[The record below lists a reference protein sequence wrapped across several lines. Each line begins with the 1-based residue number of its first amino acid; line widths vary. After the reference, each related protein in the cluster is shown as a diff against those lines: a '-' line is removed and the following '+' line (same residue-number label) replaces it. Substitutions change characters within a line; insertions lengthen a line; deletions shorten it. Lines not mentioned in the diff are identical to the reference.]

1 MTHNPT
7 LQKEAQTMLP
17 QNILEYG
24 REDNAI
30 RETAAY
36 AARRAEEIGAENV
49 FNFSIGNP
57 NVPAPAIVTESL
69 MHIIQTVPPEVLHAY
84 TPAPGMAQVRRAVAD
99 DLNRR
104 FGTDYTANDLYLT
117 AGASAALSI
126 ACRAT
131 LVAGDEVIIFAPYFP
146 EYAVFAEVCGARSV
160 ILKCREEDFQIDLAA
175 FEQAVTKKTKLVIV
189 NSPSNPSG
197 SIFSG
202 ETIDAM
208 ADILRKKE
216 AEFGHAIYILA
227 DEPYRELVYDDDVTV
242 PFIPNHY
249 ADTIYCYSYS
259 KTLSLPGER
268 IGYLLVPPKAADSRA
283 LYAAIC
289 GASRVIGNVNNPSLF
304 QYLLQECVGATA
316 DLTVYKTNRD
326 LLCAALTEYGF
337 KMAKP
342 DGAFYLF
349 VKTPEPDDL
358 AFCARAR
365 QYELMLVPGSAF
377 GYPGYVR
384 ISYCV
389 DTDTIRR
396 SLPAFRALA
405 EAYRS
410 AEGTL

>member
-1 MTHNPT
+1 
-7 LQKEAQTMLP
+7 MLP

-36 AARRAEEIGAENV
+36 AAKRAAEIGAENV

-57 NVPAPAIVTESL
+57 NVPAPAVVTQTL
-69 MHIIQTVPPEVLHAY
+69 VRLLQTVPPEKLHAY
-84 TPAPGMAQVRRAVAD
+84 TPAPGLPQVRQAVAE

-104 FGTDYTANDLYLT
+104 YGTDYRAEDLYLT
-117 AGASAALSI
+117 AGASAALAI

-131 LVAGDEVIIFAPYFP
+131 LLPDDEVIIFAPYFP
-146 EYAVFAEVCGARSV
+146 EYVVYAEVCGAKPV

-175 FEQAVTKKTKLVIV
+175 FERSVSEKTKLVVV

-197 SIFSG
+197 SIFSR

-208 ADILRKKE
+208 ADILRRKE

-227 DEPYRELVYDDDVTV
+227 DEPYRELVYDDDVIV

-249 ADTIYCYSYS
+249 GDTIYCYSYS

-268 IGYLLVPPKAADSRA
+268 MGYLLVPPKCAGSSDVC
-283 LYAAIC
+283 AAIC
-289 GASRVIGNVNNPSLF
+289 GASRVIGNVNNTALF
-304 QYLLQECVGATA
+304 QYLLKDCVGVTA
-316 DLTVYKTNRD
+316 DLSVYKTNRD
-326 LLCAALTEYGF
+326 LLCAALTEYGY

-349 VKTPEPDDL
+349 VKALEEDDTS
-358 AFCARAR
+358 FCVRAK
-365 QYELMLVPGSAF
+365 QFELMLVPGSAF

-384 ISYCV
+384 VSYCV

-396 SLPAFRALA
+396 SLPAFQALA
-405 EAYRS
+405 ASYAQEEQS
-410 AEGTL
+410 

>member
-1 MTHNPT
+1 
-7 LQKEAQTMLP
+7 MLP
-17 QNILEYG
+17 QAILEYG

-36 AARRAEEIGAENV
+36 AAKRAEEIGAENV

-57 NVPAPAIVTESL
+57 NVPAPPVVAETL
-69 MHIIQTVPPEVLHAY
+69 TRLIQTVPPEVLHAY
-84 TPAPGMAQVRRAVAD
+84 TPAPGIPSVRKAVSE
-99 DLNRR
+99 DLNVRY
-104 FGTDYTANDLYLT
+104 GTDYTANDLFLT

-131 LVAGDEVIIFAPYFP
+131 LLTGDEMIVFAPYFP
-146 EYAVFAEVCGARSV
+146 EYVVFADVCGAKPV
-160 ILKCREEDFQIDLAA
+160 ILKCRESDFQIDLDV
-175 FEQAVTKKTKLVIV
+175 FEAAVTERTKLVLV

-197 SIFSG
+197 SIFST
-202 ETIDAM
+202 ETVDAM

-227 DEPYRELVYDDDVTV
+227 DEPYRELVYDDGVTV

-249 ADTIYCYSYS
+249 DDTIYCYSYS

-268 IGYLLVPPKAADSRA
+268 MGYLLVPPKAANSRDV
-283 LYAAIC
+283 YAAIC
-289 GASRVIGNVNNPSLF
+289 GAARVMGNVNNTSLF
-304 QYLLQECVGATA
+304 QYLLQEVIGVTA

-326 LLCAALTEYGF
+326 LLCTALKEYGF
-337 KMAKP
+337 EMAKP

-349 VKTPEPDDL
+349 VKTLEPDDFK
-358 AFCARAR
+358 FCETAK
-365 QYELMLVPGSAF
+365 QFELMLVPGSAF

-384 ISYCV
+384 VSYCV

-396 SLPAFRALA
+396 SLPAFKALA
-405 EAYRS
+405 QQYAK
-410 AEGTL
+410 

>member
-1 MTHNPT
+1 
-7 LQKEAQTMLP
+7 MLP
-17 QNILEYG
+17 KTILEYG

-36 AARRAEEIGAENV
+36 AARRAAQIGAENV
-49 FNFSIGNP
+49 FNFTIGNP
-57 NVPAPAIVTESL
+57 NVPAPEIVAQTL
-69 MHIIQTVPPEVLHAY
+69 TRLIRTVPPQTLHAY
-84 TPAPGMAQVRRAVAD
+84 TPAPGIPQVRQAVAD

-104 FGTDYTANDLYLT
+104 YGTAYGADDLYLT
-117 AGASAALSI
+117 AGASAALAI
-126 ACRAT
+126 AYRAT
-131 LVAGDEVIIFAPYFP
+131 LLAGDEMIVFAPYFP
-146 EYAVFAEVCGARSV
+146 EYVVFAEVCGAKPV

-175 FEQAVTKKTKLVIV
+175 LAAAITDRTKLVIV

-197 SIFSG
+197 SIFSA

-216 AEFGHAIYILA
+216 AEFSHAIYILA
-227 DEPYRELVYDDDVTV
+227 DEPYRELVYDADVTV

-249 ADTIYCYSYS
+249 DDTIYCYSYS

-268 IGYLLVPPKAADSRA
+268 IGYLLVPPKATDSRDV
-283 LYAAIC
+283 YAAIC
-289 GASRVIGNVNNPSLF
+289 GASRVMGNVNNPSLF
-304 QYLLQECVGATA
+304 QYLLPECIGETA
-316 DLTVYKTNRD
+316 DLTEYRTTRD
-326 LLCAALTEYGF
+326 LLASALREYGYR
-337 KMAKP
+337 MAKP

-349 VKTPEPDDL
+349 VKALEPDDA
-358 AFCARAR
+358 AFCERAK
-365 QYELMLVPGSAF
+365 QFELMLVPGSAF

-405 EAYRS
+405 EAY
-410 AEGTL
+410 AEVQP

>member
-1 MTHNPT
+1 
-7 LQKEAQTMLP
+7 MLP
-17 QNILEYG
+17 QAILEYG

-57 NVPAPAIVTESL
+57 NVPAPEIVTQSL
-69 MHIIQTVPPEVLHAY
+69 TRLLAAMPPEQLHAY
-84 TPAPGMAQVRRAVAD
+84 TPAPGLPQVRRAVAD

-104 FGTDYTANDLYLT
+104 YGTDYTAADLYLT
-117 AGASAALSI
+117 AGASAALAI

-131 LVAGDEVIIFAPYFP
+131 LLPGDEVIVFAPYFP
-146 EYAVFAEVCGARSV
+146 EYTVFADVCGAAPV
-160 ILKCREEDFQIDLAA
+160 ILKCRETDFQIELAA
-175 FEQAVTKKTKLVIV
+175 FDAAVTERTKLVIV

-197 SIFSG
+197 SIFSA

-208 ADILRKKE
+208 ADILRRKE
-216 AEFGHAIYILA
+216 AQYGHPIYILA
-227 DEPYRELVYDDDVTV
+227 DEPYRELVYDADTVV

-268 IGYLLVPPKAADSRA
+268 MGYLLVPSACADSRE
-283 LYAAIC
+283 LYAAVC
-289 GASRVIGNVNNPSLF
+289 GASRIIGNVNNTALF
-304 QYLLQECVGATA
+304 QYLLLDCVGVTA
-316 DLTVYKTNRD
+316 DLSVYRENRD
-326 LLCAALTEYGF
+326 LLCRALTECGF

-349 VKTPEPDDL
+349 VKSPEPDDL
-358 AFCARAR
+358 RFCMRAR
-365 QYELMLVPGSAF
+365 DYELMLVPGAAF

-384 ISYCV
+384 VSYCV
-389 DTDTIRR
+389 ATDTVRR

-405 EAYRS
+405 ASYGM
-410 AEGTL
+410 EGKA

>member
-1 MTHNPT
+1 
-7 LQKEAQTMLP
+7 MLP
-17 QNILEYG
+17 QSILEYG

-30 RETAAY
+30 RETAAC
-36 AARRAEEIGAENV
+36 AARRAAEIGAENV

-57 NVPAPAIVTESL
+57 NVPAPAVVTESL
-69 MHIIQTVPPEVLHAY
+69 KRILDTIPPEVLHAY

-146 EYAVFAEVCGARSV
+146 EYTVFADVCGAVPV
-160 ILKCREEDFQIDLAA
+160 ILKCREADFQIDLSA
-175 FEQAVTKKTKLVIV
+175 FDAAVTERTKLVIV

-197 SIFSG
+197 SIFSA
-202 ETIDAM
+202 ETVDAM
-208 ADILRKKE
+208 ADILRRKE
-216 AEFGHAIYILA
+216 AQYGHPIYILA
-227 DEPYRELVYDDDVTV
+227 DEPYRELVYDAGTVV

-268 IGYLLVPPKAADSRA
+268 MGYLLVPPACAGSRD
-283 LYAAIC
+283 LYAAVC
-289 GASRVIGNVNNPSLF
+289 GASRVIGNVNNTALF
-304 QYLLQECVGATA
+304 QYLLLDCVGVTA
-316 DLTVYKTNRD
+316 DLSVYRTNRD
-326 LLCAALTEYGF
+326 LLCAALTSYGF
-337 KMAKP
+337 DMAKP

-349 VKTPEPDDL
+349 VKSPEPDDMR
-358 AFCARAR
+358 FCMRAR
-365 QYELMLVPGSAF
+365 EYELMLVPGAAF

-384 ISYCV
+384 VSYCV
-389 DTDTIRR
+389 STDTVRH
-396 SLPAFRALA
+396 SLPAFKGLA
-405 EAYRS
+405 ESYGM
-410 AEGTL
+410 EGRA